1 MSIHVSRLL
10 ARLAVGV
17 CMIAVSHVAA
27 ASTLAERADF
37 KPLFDAAGTDGTL
50 LIYDLNRDAM
60 TVYNPARAQ
69 TLYSPAST
77 FKIFNSLIGL
87 ETGVV
92 KDVDQDKLPWDGKVF
107 LINGKPMLPEVCNAD
122 LPLRVAFPKSCI
134 PAYQALAR
142 RVGTTKYKHY
152 LTAAHYGN
160 QNLDGPVDWFW
171 LNNGKLRISAYQQID
186 FLKQLVKETLPFSP
200 QTYAQTKDIMIVE
213 KTPDYTLRAKTGYAD
228 AHKPVV
234 GWWIGWVERGDNA
247 YLFALN
253 LDLLRPEHSKAR
265 LDITKSALKQLGV
278 L

>member
-1 MSIHVSRLL
+1 MSIHVSRFL
-10 ARLAVGV
+10 ARLAVSV
-17 CMIAVSHVAA
+17 CMIAASHA
-27 ASTLAERADF
+27 ASADTMIERIDF

-77 FKIFNSLIGL
+77 FKIFNSLISL
-87 ETGVV
+87 ETGAI
-92 KDVDQDKLPWDGKVF
+92 KNTDQDKLPW
-107 LINGKPMLPEVCNAD
+107 NGKPYIINGRIPLPEACNAD
-122 LPLRVAFPKSCI
+122 VTLRVAFKNSCV
-134 PAYQALAR
+134 PAYQTLAR
-142 RVGTTKYKHY
+142 RVGTAKYKHY
-152 LTAAHYGN
+152 LKAAHFGN
-160 QNLDGPVDWFW
+160 QNPGGPVDWFW
-171 LNNGKLRISAYQQID
+171 LNGKLRISAYQQID

-200 QTYAQTKDIMIVE
+200 QAYAQTKDIMVVE

-228 AHKPVV
+228 SHKPAV
-234 GWWIGWVERGDNA
+234 GWWVGWVERGDNA

-253 LDLLRPEHSKAR
+253 LDLLQPEHSKAR